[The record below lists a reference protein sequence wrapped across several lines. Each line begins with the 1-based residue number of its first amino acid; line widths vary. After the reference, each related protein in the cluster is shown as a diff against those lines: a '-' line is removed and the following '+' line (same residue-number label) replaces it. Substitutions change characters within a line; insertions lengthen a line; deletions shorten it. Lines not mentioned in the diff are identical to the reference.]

1 MTGWLY
7 LSLAIV
13 LEIAATTLLK
23 MSDGLERWGFAAASI
38 GVYALCFLVLA
49 PALKLIPVGVAY
61 AVWSGVGI
69 VAMAAIGVV
78 AFDQKLNLAQLG
90 CIALVL
96 AGALGLRLTTPGGG
110 EL

>member
-1 MTGWLY
+1 MSGWVY

-13 LEIAATTLLK
+13 LEIVATTLLK
-23 MSDGLERWGFAAASI
+23 MSDGLERWGIAAASVA
-38 GVYALCFLVLA
+38 VYALCFLVLA

-69 VAMAAIGVV
+69 VAMAAIGVF
-78 AFDQKLNLAQLG
+78 AFDQKLNLAQIG

-96 AGALGLRLTTPGGG
+96 IGALGLRLITPSGDV
-110 EL
+110 